1 MSEIKA
7 NHIPPTVNVGVAIAK
22 GIAAGA
28 AFQLDVNTEV
38 IAKGVIITSKA
49 GALKSANDLVNSL
62 TEQLGTAHLAQNN
75 RKKEFVLGFNLG
87 TDKANEIYP
96 HSDEDLSRLK
106 MFLSKAG
113 TTRPVPGKITGGS
126 LVQSEHSGMGYVH
139 FNYEANTDEY
149 ILMETQSTDITNEE
163 VYYPA
168 NPIFFSDSRGGE
180 VTPKTKGV
188 NTTYRIFGR
197 NTTGDGFWS
206 DPFGGF
212 PIH

>member
-1 MSEIKA
+1 MEVKA
-7 NHIPPTVNVGVAIAK
+7 NHVSNNINVDVAIAK
-22 GIAAGA
+22 GNSAGA
-28 AFQLDVNTEV
+28 AFEADANAQ
-38 IAKGVIITSKA
+38 IISKGTTMVSKA
-49 GALKSANDLVNSL
+49 GALKSANDLVISL
-62 TEQLGTAHLAQNN
+62 TEELGTAHIARKN
-75 RKKEFVLGFNLG
+75 RKKEFVEVFNLG
-87 TDKANEIYP
+87 ADKANEIYP

-106 MFLSKAG
+106 MYLSKPG

-126 LVQSEHSGMGYVH
+126 LVQSEHSGMGYIH

-149 ILMETQSTDITNEE
+149 ILMETQSTDIMNEE
-163 VYYPA
+163 VYYPG
-168 NPIFFSDSRGGE
+168 NPIFFSDSKGGE

-188 NTTYRIFGR
+188 DTTYRIFGR